1 MTNPIRIL
9 IADDHKVIQTGLG
22 VFIAEFPDFM
32 LAGRAYDG
40 EEAVQAYRTLMP
52 DVVLMDLMMP
62 RLDGVAA
69 IQAICREFPQARIIA
84 MTSFIEMEWVRK
96 ALEAGAVAFVHKDL
110 SADEFAHTIRR
121 VNNGQPVLDAQAL
134 QALMAKAKTP
144 SGTGAFP
151 PSSVALSRQELAIL
165 KLLISGQ
172 SNREIGAK
180 MGLTEN
186 TIKKYLSIL
195 YAKLGVD
202 SRAEAVAVAI
212 KKNLVKATGS
222 L

>member
-1 MTNPIRIL
+1 MTGPIRIL
-9 IADDHKVIQTGLG
+9 IADDHQVIQTGLG
-22 VFIAEFPDFM
+22 VFIAEFPDFE
-32 LAGRAYDG
+32 LVGRAHDG
-40 EEAVQAYRTLMP
+40 EEAVQAYRSQRP

-69 IQAICREFPQARIIA
+69 IQAICAEFPQARIVA
-84 MTSFIEMEWVRK
+84 MTSFSETEWVKR

-110 SADEFAHTIRR
+110 SADEFADTIRR
-121 VNNGQPVLDAQAL
+121 VHSGQPVLDAQAL
-134 QALMAKAKTP
+134 QALMAKPKAP
-144 SGTGAFP
+144 PGATSMTSP
-151 PSSVALSRQELAIL
+151 LTLSRQELAIL

-172 SNREIGAK
+172 ANKQIGAK
-180 MGLTEN
+180 LGLTEN

-202 SRAEAVAVAI
+202 SRAEAVAVAF
-212 KKNLVKATGS
+212 KKNLVKGTGS